1 MANGDTVGAEA
12 LLRIGHPSRGTI
24 DAAEFIDV
32 AEDIGITVDL
42 GDWILHE
49 ACRQLAAWRDL
60 TGADLQVSV
69 NVSGRQAAQ
78 ANIADLVASATAA
91 AGISPGRLSLEFTE
105 TILLEAGHSM
115 RHDLHTLAGKGVHL
129 VLDDFGTGYT
139 SLTHVK
145 QFPVDG
151 VKIDRSLVSGVANER
166 ESRAVVAA
174 IVTLCRGLGI
184 TATAVGVETAQQL
197 AALREMAP
205 RAGLPHRASPATE
218 RVAPLAHPAQRASDA
233 LGVWV
238 IELGFHPPGERLQ
251 RVAQARPGNRPQ
263 PQQEAQLT
271 DEPEGK
277 QQPFAPDEP

>member
-115 RHDLHTLAGKGVHL
+115 RHDLHTLAGKGIHL

-197 AALREMAP
+197 AALREM
-205 RAGLPHRASPATE
+205 GCHC
-218 RVAPLAHPAQRASDA
+218 AQGYHIA
-233 LGVWV
+233 
-238 IELGFHPPGERLQ
+238 
-251 RVAQARPGNRPQ
+251 RPQ
-263 PQQEAQLT
+263 PPNALLRSLT
-271 DEPEGK
+271 LRSERQTRSGYG
-277 QQPFAPDEP
+277 